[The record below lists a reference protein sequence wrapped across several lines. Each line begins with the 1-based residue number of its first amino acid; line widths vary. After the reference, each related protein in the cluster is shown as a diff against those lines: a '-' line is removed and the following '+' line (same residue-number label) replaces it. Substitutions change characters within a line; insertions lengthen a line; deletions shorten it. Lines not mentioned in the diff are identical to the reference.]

1 VLLLKLLSLSKENNF
16 FWHSRIPFIIIQN
29 KKDRCFEGRDSACH
43 RETTPVLCDSAVIT
57 LSGVIALGGAKVAGV
72 KPP

>member
-1 VLLLKLLSLSKENNF
+1 MKG
-16 FWHSRIPFIIIQN
+16 QT
-29 KKDRCFEGRDSACH
+29 CH
-43 RETTPVLCDSAVIT
+43 LEIVPVLCDSAVIT